1 MNRPG
6 LRKVA
11 RAGLF
16 PVRRLLDPR
25 FADTHRRLEAT
36 KTSLHQESNLTR
48 WVLER
53 DVTRLEQTLNS
64 YAATSTEALSFVGT
78 QLRELQDEVHALSAQ
93 ISELEERL
101 LAAERAGE
109 PRS

>member
-1 MNRPG
+1 MNPQ

-11 RAGLF
+11 RAALF
-16 PVRRLLDPR
+16 PVRRVLDPR
-25 FADTHRRLEAT
+25 FADTHRRLDAT

-48 WVLER
+48 WVMER
-53 DVTRLEQTLNS
+53 DLGRLEQTLNS

-78 QLRELQDEVHALSAQ
+78 QLRELQDEVQALSAQ
-93 ISELEERL
+93 VAELEERL
-101 LAAERAGE
+101 QTAERTGA